1 MSKLNNINE
10 HVMYAKAEALV
21 ENWSDRINIVEEV
34 NEKPLPYEKKIVLA
48 QCLENTQQ
56 AINMTEATDAG
67 ATDGFKRFAL
77 DIVTAVV
84 PNLVANDLVSV
95 QPIDNEVGVINYIR
109 YLYGNTKGKATK
121 GDEFASGILYTG
133 SDFYYSSQEVVG
145 EGLTVTPGEAAA
157 GTITGTLAWK
167 SIIQGSVKIPIQYKT
182 TGESTI
188 AYVVDSAKDGT
199 LKVVDAQGKA
209 VDKVID
215 SSTID
220 YTSGAIS
227 IRMATGATLEAN
239 STTLANY
246 SYNNKS
252 IGDGAIGTN
261 ALTVPEID
269 IKIETMPVICQS
281 RKLKA
286 LYAFDS
292 AFKLTKEYGTDIN
305 ALLNSQIASEI
316 AHEIDGEIMADL
328 YTGAGLVNEG
338 WSATRPDGISLRD
351 HYQSFNKTLIA
362 GSNKIFGATKRAVAT
377 FVIVGLDVATVLESM
392 DNFVPSGTTNVIGPH
407 VAGTIGN
414 MVVVKNP
421 YFGAKQYVLGYKGM
435 SLFDAGYFYCPYMPV
450 TTTQLVMLDDFVGRR
465 AWATSYAKKMVQ
477 PLLYCR
483 GEITD

>member
-1 MSKLNNINE
+1 M
-10 HVMYAKAEALV
+10 
-21 ENWSDRINIVEEV
+21 
-34 NEKPLPYEKKIVLA
+34 
-48 QCLENTQQ
+48 LES
-56 AINMTEATDAG
+56 TDAG

-84 PNLVANDLVSV
+84 PNLVANDLVSI

-109 YLYGNTKGKATK
+109 YLYGNTKGQAKK

-145 EGLTVTPGEAAA
+145 EGITVTPGTGNA
-157 GTITGTLAWK
+157 GKIEGTLAWK
-167 SIIQGSVKIPIQYKT
+167 PIVQGSIKIPVQYKKSAE
-182 TGESTI
+182 GESAI
-188 AYVVDSAKDGT
+188 GYLVDTAKNGT
-199 LKVVDAQGKA
+199 LSLIDAQNAA
-209 VDKVID
+209 VTDVIG
-215 SSTID
+215 TATVD

-227 IRMATGATLEAN
+227 VTMATTAVLEAN

-261 ALTVPEID
+261 ALTVPEVD

-328 YTGAGLVNEG
+328 LTGAGLVNDS
-338 WSATRPDGISLRD
+338 WDATRPSEISLRD
-351 HYQSFNKTLIA
+351 HYQSFNTVLIT

-377 FVIVGLDVATVLESM
+377 FIIVGLDVSTVIESM
-392 DNFVPSGTTNVIGPH
+392 DNFVSAGVTNVIGPH
-407 VAGTIGN
+407 VCGTLGN
-414 MVVVKNP
+414 MMVVKNP
-421 YFGAKQYVLGYKGM
+421 YFPPKAYVLGYKGM

-483 GEITD
+483 GEITATNGING